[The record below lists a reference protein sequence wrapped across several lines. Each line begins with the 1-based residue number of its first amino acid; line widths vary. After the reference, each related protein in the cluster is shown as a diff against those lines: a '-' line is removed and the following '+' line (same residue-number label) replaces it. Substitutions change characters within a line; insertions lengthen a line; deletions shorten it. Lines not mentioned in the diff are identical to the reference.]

1 MESIIEA
8 LVEHGLSLAGGE
20 RVAKVRVGLGYTAVT
35 LESGKAGVGAM
46 LRYLLDAD
54 GCSILPYPGT
64 LGGRDAAEL
73 VPLLGSPGIVEASI
87 GLAAVNALFEPNG
100 MAGLSTGDPVDL
112 LGIRPK
118 DRVAM
123 VGYMAPVAER
133 IRRAAAECVVFDD
146 GRAGEEGITETRLEE
161 DLLPGCD
168 VVVLSATSLLNKTF
182 DRLVELSAGARE
194 ICVMGASTPLAP
206 GVFRPRSVTLLSGR
220 RFTDPGRLLRVVGEA
235 GGRKSL
241 APISLKVN
249 IPLNIFP

>member
-206 GVFRPRSVTLLSGR
+206 DVFRPRGVTLLSGR